1 MSDQIEQVMDKAARR
16 IADLL
21 PDLKTFDGKPIVYD
35 WKDHHR
41 HLALGELEP
50 IARLLRAGQGCRDW
64 LHVHGSPT
72 AAIEAWDA
80 ALRAALEE
88 R

>member
-1 MSDQIEQVMDKAARR
+1 MSEQIEQVMDKVVRR
-16 IADLL
+16 LGLI
-21 PDLKTFDGKPIVYD
+21 TNTIVEPQI
-35 WKDHHR
+35 R
-41 HLALGELEP
+41 AQLEP

>member
-16 IADLL
+16 ICRELGDAS
-21 PDLKTFDGKPIVYD
+21 LKYRNQSAEQMI
-35 WKDHHR
+35 
-41 HLALGELEP
+41 AEELEP
-50 IARLLRAGQGCRDW
+50 ITRLLRAGQGCRDW
-64 LHVHGSPT
+64 LHVHGSPI